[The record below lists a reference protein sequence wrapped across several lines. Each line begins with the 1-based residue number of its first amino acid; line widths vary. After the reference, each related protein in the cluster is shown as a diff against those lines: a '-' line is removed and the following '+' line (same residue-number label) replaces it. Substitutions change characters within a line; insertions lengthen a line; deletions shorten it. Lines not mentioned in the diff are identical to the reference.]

1 MTKKKMAVTAGLLL
15 LCGGAATGILYSAGY
30 KNAYPTQTFYA
41 TVSKIEGNNLTV
53 QGMDENDVN
62 YRGAFWFPVEEIT
75 EITWCNT
82 DISVEDLDVGDQIS
96 VSFTGEILA
105 TYPAKITQVEA
116 IRLLEDE
123 L

>member
-1 MTKKKMAVTAGLLL
+1 MSKKKMAVTAGLLL

-62 YRGAFWFPVEEIT
+62 YRGAFWFPAEEVT
-75 EITWCNT
+75 EITWRNT
-82 DISVEDLDVGDQIS
+82 DISIEDLDVGDQIS

>member
-1 MTKKKMAVTAGLLL
+1 MTKKKLTVTAGLLL
-15 LCGGAATGILYSAGY
+15 LCAGAAAGIFCFAGS
-30 KNAYPTQTFYA
+30 KNAYPAQTFYA

-62 YRGAFWFPVEEIT
+62 YRGAYWFPVSEET
-75 EITWCNT
+75 EITWRNK
-82 DISVEDLDVGDQIS
+82 DISIEDLDVGDNIS
-96 VSFTGEILA
+96 VSFTGEIFE
-105 TYPAKITQVEA
+105 TYPAKIRQVEA